1 MSRSYGEIAFTPA
14 VSEVQAYYGSQ
25 EFFLRQRS
33 RRAGSDTPDPLTDR
47 EREFLSE
54 RDGFYLATLSES
66 GWPYVQFR
74 GGPEGFLHVVDDHTL
89 GWADFRG
96 NQQYVSTGNLAG
108 NDRVSLI
115 AVDYARR
122 RRLKLFGRARVT
134 TLEQDAALAR
144 SLAEPEYD
152 AVVERAVLVR
162 VEAFDWN
169 CPQHITPRFSAGEIA
184 PVVTKLQDTI
194 AALQEENTRLR
205 KQLHS
210 PH

>member
-1 MSRSYGEIAFTPA
+1 MSRSYGEIAFTPG
-14 VSEVQAYYGSQ
+14 VSDVQAYYGSQ
-25 EFFLRQRS
+25 EFFARQRS
-33 RRAGSDTPDPLTDR
+33 RRADLPGPDPLTDR

-54 RDGFYLATLSES
+54 RDGFYLASLSES

-74 GGPEGFLHVVDDHTL
+74 GGPEGFLRAVDDATV

-115 AVDYARR
+115 AVDYVGR

-134 TLEQDAALAR
+134 TLEQDAALAG
-144 SLAEPEYD
+144 SLADPEYD

-169 CPQHITPRFSAGEIA
+169 CPQHITPRFSAAEIA

-194 AALQEENTRLR
+194 AALQEENARLR
-205 KQLHS
+205 QQPRS
-210 PH
+210 VQ